1 MVIISPDGRFMAANT
16 AFSELL
22 GYSEQELTDR
32 TIQSITYPEDWS
44 AFSRKLSQSFSSEG
58 RYQKFEKRCLH
69 KSGRIVWTEST
80 ASLIRNHN
88 GEPLYFVGEVVDITE
103 RMQAEEVLSSVNRKL
118 IQAQEQERTRIARD
132 LHDDINQRLALLA
145 IDINHISEDAGLPPQ
160 FRQRMR
166 GLSKQVEDLATDVH
180 AITHRLH
187 SSKLEHL
194 GIIFAITSFCK
205 EYAEQ
210 QKVEIDF
217 SHDDIPPQIPQDVLV
232 SLFRVLQE
240 ALSNAVK
247 HSGERLFEVK
257 LYRGVDE
264 VGLRVSDRGVGF
276 DPEMTMKTM
285 NQSGLGLVS
294 MRERLRLV
302 QGTLAIE
309 SKPNGGTT
317 IDAPVPLSRSD

>member
-1 MVIISPDGRFMAANT
+1 
-16 AFSELL
+16 LL
-22 GYSEQELTDR
+22 GCSEKDLIER
-32 TIQSITYPEDWS
+32 TVQSITYPQDWS

-58 RYQKFEKRCLH
+58 RFQKFEKRCLH

-88 GEPLYFVGEVVDITE
+88 GEPLYFIGEVLDVTE
-103 RMQAEEVLSSVNRKL
+103 RKQAEELLSSVNRKL
-118 IQAQEQERTRIARD
+118 IEAQEQERTRIARE
-132 LHDDINQRLALLA
+132 LHEDINQRLALVA
-145 IDINHISEDAGLPPQ
+145 IDMNHISEDAGLRPGL
-160 FRQRMR
+160 RKRM
-166 GLSKQVEDLATDVH
+166 GELAKQVEDISTDVH
-180 AITHRLH
+180 AITHRPH

-194 GIIFAITSFCK
+194 GIIFAIRSFCK

-210 QKVEIDF
+210 QKVKIDF
-217 SHDDIPPQIPQDVLV
+217 SRDEIPPAHIPQDVLV
-232 SLFRVLQE
+232 CLFRVLQE

-247 HSGERLFEVK
+247 HSGARLFEVK
-257 LYRGVDE
+257 LYREVDA

-302 QGTLAIE
+302 QGTFSIE

-317 IDAPVPLSRSD
+317 IDAPVPLGGSDSAATR